1 MFKPWNL
8 SRGKGE
14 REILIA
20 LQKVCYYYEC
30 KNFSEKKK
38 ETIIILWAKNWCMP
52 EITWAPQMLLVVKN
66 PSANEGDVRDLGLI
80 PGPGRSPGEG
90 YGYPL

>member
-1 MFKPWNL
+1 MFYFMFKPRNL

-38 ETIIILWAKNWCMP
+38 GNYYY
-52 EITWAPQMLLVVKN
+52 LV
-66 PSANEGDVRDLGLI
+66 G
-80 PGPGRSPGEG
+80 
-90 YGYPL
+90 